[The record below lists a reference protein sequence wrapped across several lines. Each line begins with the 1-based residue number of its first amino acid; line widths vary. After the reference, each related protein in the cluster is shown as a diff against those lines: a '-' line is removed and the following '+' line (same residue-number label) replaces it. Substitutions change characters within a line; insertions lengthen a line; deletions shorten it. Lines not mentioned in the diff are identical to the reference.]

1 MKLKLLSI
9 VTFLGLYACSS
20 TSVTYNPKEFD
31 TANYQSNVENAVDA
45 TDMLKDFD
53 DSKIPQANL
62 EPADFSN
69 LVQADIYFNQG
80 DYVKAYNYFKQ
91 LSLKYK
97 DPRIIY
103 KAIICLE
110 HFSTTKEQITAL
122 DSMFDLFIKVNPD
135 SQLAKLF
142 QIKVALNQNN
152 VSLAED
158 NLDALMKKSPQKGRV
173 ILLFVS
179 SLLTGGLNKA
189 SSETLTAFGDYVAD
203 NYKVYP
209 ESNLVSAINYA
220 SANNSDSLTTRLD
233 LIQNKFPNWDIPAIW
248 SIGILSRAG
257 NESEVI
263 KILDANLKNN
273 KTPAVILQNTYVANL
288 IKTNQLSRAEAYTN
302 LSIHNNLN
310 KDNALINMG
319 LIKILQND
327 YNGAITNF
335 SAAKPADKAGA
346 GALKS
351 VIGGIYDYQ
360 GKHDQAIK
368 YYQDAAS
375 LNQFLA
381 MPAKIIILNDYVA
394 MGDRVNVNKML
405 DILAASEKLDARKT
419 ILFKA
424 GFYSDMQWYNDAYK
438 LLNDNYR
445 QYAGDKDYLYTYA
458 GMSAMTQN
466 TKQAIKLYNKYLK
479 MDPKNAMGYNDLAFI
494 YADGTHNYKQAYIYA
509 KKAFDL
515 KPTDPNVLDTFGWV
529 YYRQGN
535 YPMALKYV
543 KASVDKNYDQESA
556 RHLRDIYTAL
566 KQPEMAAKVVI
577 ITKSQVQANI
587 RRQLLEKAIGLLMQ
601 IQFGLEIKK

>member
-1 MKLKLLSI
+1 MDHYAGARDDVLELFMKLKLISI
-9 VTFLGLYACSS
+9 VTVLGLFACSN
-20 TSVTYNPKEFD
+20 TNVTYNPKEFD

-62 EPADFSN
+62 APSDFSN
-69 LVQADIYFNQG
+69 LIQADIYFNQG

-91 LSLKYK
+91 LSIKYK

-110 HFSTTKEQITAL
+110 HFSTTKEQIAAL
-122 DSMFDLFIKVNPD
+122 DSMLDLFIKVNPE

-152 VSLAED
+152 VTLASD
-158 NLDALMKKSPQKGRV
+158 NLDALMNKSPQKGRV

-189 SSETLTAFGDYVAD
+189 SSETLTKFGDYVAD

-220 SANNSDSLTTRLD
+220 SANNADSLAARLD
-233 LIQNKFPNWDIPAIW
+233 LIHNKFPNWDIPAIW

-263 KILDANLKNN
+263 QILDDNLKNN
-273 KTPAVILQNTYVANL
+273 KTPAVILQNMYVGDL
-288 IKTNQLSRAEAYTN
+288 IKTKQLSRAWDYSN
-302 LSIHNNLN
+302 QSIQNNLN

-319 LIKILQND
+319 LIKVLQND
-327 YNGAITNF
+327 YNGALTNF
-335 SAAKPADKAGA
+335 ITANPADKASSGA
-346 GALKS
+346 VKS

-381 MPAKIIILNDYVA
+381 MPVNIIILNDYVA
-394 MGDRVNVNKML
+394 MGDRVNTNKML
-405 DILAASEKLDARKT
+405 DNFAASEKLDAKKT

-424 GFYSDMQWYNDAYK
+424 RFYSNMNWYNDAYK
-438 LLNDNYR
+438 LLVDNYK
-445 QYAGDKDYLYTYA
+445 QYASDKDYLYAYA
-458 GMSAMTQN
+458 GMAAITQN
-466 TKQAIKLYNKYLK
+466 TNQAIKLYNKYIK
-479 MDPKNAMGYNDLAFI
+479 MDPQNAMGYNDMAFI
-494 YADGTHNYKQAYIYA
+494 YADQTHNYKQAYIYA

-515 KPTDPNVLDTFGWV
+515 KPADPNILDTLGWV
-529 YYRQGN
+529 YYRQG
-535 YPMALKYV
+535 
-543 KASVDKNYDQESA
+543 
-556 RHLRDIYTAL
+556 
-566 KQPEMAAKVVI
+566 
-577 ITKSQVQANI
+577 
-587 RRQLLEKAIGLLMQ
+587 
-601 IQFGLEIKK
+601 